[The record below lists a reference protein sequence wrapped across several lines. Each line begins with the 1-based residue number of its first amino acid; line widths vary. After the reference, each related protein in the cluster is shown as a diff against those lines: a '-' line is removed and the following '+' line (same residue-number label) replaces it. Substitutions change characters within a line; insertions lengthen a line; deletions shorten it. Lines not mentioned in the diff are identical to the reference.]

1 MTIPHFKETSTDV
14 EQRLVSEGLQAESSP
29 LPPVSVWPPS
39 RGRFSCLLMLGMGSK
54 EVEYIVT
61 CANYVKFNF

>member
-54 EVEYIVT
+54 EV
-61 CANYVKFNF
+61 